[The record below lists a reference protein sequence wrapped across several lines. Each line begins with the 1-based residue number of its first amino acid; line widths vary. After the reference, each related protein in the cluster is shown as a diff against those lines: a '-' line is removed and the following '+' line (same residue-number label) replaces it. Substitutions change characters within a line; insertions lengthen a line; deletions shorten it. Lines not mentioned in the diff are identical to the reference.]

1 MFASPDKGNDHQSIY
16 CIFTQACLEPRARRD
31 CGAPCQPIKSDVL
44 TRVAWG
50 DKNGVDDRIL
60 ALGEHFALAAV
71 DGNKWLPAL
80 RAMAEMTGS
89 SHGQLVGFV
98 PGAVPFNW
106 INDIDEDQLA
116 RFVEQERGDP
126 NINVRVRAS
135 LNDRPFVIRSEADY
149 RAAGPGPGFDLYR
162 EMCDAYDISHGC
174 QTKLLEGRD
183 RFIGLSL
190 NRSRKD
196 GKTDADT
203 RALFAAIAPHVRSA
217 VKIQMAL
224 EDRGAALLNGAL
236 EYVGLPIFICDEA
249 GDVKA
254 RTTEAEA
261 LLSAGSFRLVDGRID
276 LAHPHDNAALLQ
288 ALARR
293 HRHPLGFETLMF
305 RGDGQQMPV
314 IVDLCRIPA
323 QPWRLSLGSQF
334 LIIVRS
340 GRRWHDAAP
349 AVLRTAFGLSTAET
363 DVALAL
369 ARGATREEIAAA
381 RNTSIQTVKAQLK
394 SIFAKV
400 GVNREVELVAMF
412 AGSLRL

>member
-1 MFASPDKGNDHQSIY
+1 MDDK
-16 CIFTQACLEPRARRD
+16 
-31 CGAPCQPIKSDVL
+31 
-44 TRVAWG
+44 
-50 DKNGVDDRIL
+50 IL

-71 DGNKWLPAL
+71 DGNEWLPAL

-106 INDIDEDQLA
+106 FSDADEDEIA

-126 NINVRVRAS
+126 DINVRVRAS
-135 LNDRPFVIRSEADY
+135 LNDRPLVIRSEADY
-149 RAAGPGPGFDLYR
+149 RAVGRGPGFDFYR
-162 EMCDAYDISHGC
+162 DMSDAYDISDGC

-190 NRSRKD
+190 HRSRKD
-196 GKTDADT
+196 GKTDAET

-217 VKIQMAL
+217 VRIQLAL

-236 EYVGLPIFICDEA
+236 EYVGLPVFICDET
-249 GDVKA
+249 GGLKA

-261 LLSAGSFRLVDGRID
+261 LLSAGLFRIVEGKIG
-276 LAHPHDNAALLQ
+276 LAHPQDNAALLQ

-293 HRHPLGFETLMF
+293 HRHSFGYETLMF
-305 RGDGQQMPV
+305 RGDSQQMPL
-314 IVDLCRIPA
+314 IVDLCRLPR
-323 QPWRLSLGSQF
+323 QPRHLTLVSQF
-334 LIIVRS
+334 MIIVRS

-349 AVLRTAFGLSTAET
+349 AVLRTAFGLSAAET

-369 ARGATREEIAAA
+369 ARGETRDEIAAA

-400 GVNREVELVAMF
+400 GVNREVELVTMF
-412 AGSLRL
+412 ADAFRL